1 MQSLELQHD
10 TLIDIATFLT
20 RRWSGKENVTV
31 EFSKIRQSEVRLKE
45 KRILLMPNEHYYG
58 DDFQKYRQFRA
69 SIWYESM
76 RLKYCEK
83 IMSNDHAFGF
93 ILNAIETRRIELLGI
108 KVWKGMVE
116 ELIFNYT
123 NMWLSRANLGS
134 IFGKARTVEAFY
146 QYFLF
151 DDIKG
156 EIQPSQ
162 FNKVT
167 KAVVLAKHILN
178 EAIEKEHNTT
188 WIELKIP
195 EILRILDLDA
205 LISIPISVPLKGP
218 GLAITPNDFAK
229 AMKQVTKSRKDDF
242 SKFDSKNV
250 LDGKTVLDEFKIIKT
265 ENKKNEKKGL
275 NTKSIGI
282 QIPDQ
287 SNVDETKIYDQDLIN
302 NLKAKFKEWKI
313 GWKEYH
319 FFVGD
324 EFDNESY
331 LEGYDRPFLT
341 DVKKSIKTRIVIL
354 LDHSSSIAD
363 QQIDYKKA
371 TLALCEVLAFLKI
384 KFSVYAFNTT
394 GRQVMC
400 WLVKPDD
407 LKWNNSCAK
416 RLAQIPANGGTP
428 LAQVY
433 DKLYPILNSKK
444 PDIFLTLSDG
454 EPSDAFAARSMVKSF
469 KSIGIKMV
477 AIGVGR
483 DTRNATIIAT
493 NLKYLGFERTL
504 GVSRLRDIP
513 NKVLNVLSDR

>member
-1 MQSLELQHD
+1 MQSLQLQND
-10 TLIDIATFLT
+10 TLIDIATFLV
-20 RRWSGKENVTV
+20 RRWSGKENVTI
-31 EFSKIRQSEVRLKE
+31 EFSKIKQNETRLKE
-45 KRILLMPNEHYYG
+45 KRVLLIPNEHYYG
-58 DDFQKYRQFRA
+58 DDFQKYRQFRV
-69 SIWYESM
+69 SVWYEAM
-76 RLKYCEK
+76 RLKHCQK
-83 IMSNDHAFGF
+83 ILSNDHAYGF
-93 ILNAIETRRIELLGI
+93 ILNVIETRRIELLGI
-108 KVWKGMVE
+108 EIWKGMTE

-123 NMWLSRANLGS
+123 NMWLSRVNLGS

-151 DDIKG
+151 EDIKG
-156 EIQPSQ
+156 QMQPNQ

-167 KAVVLAKHILN
+167 KAVEFAKLVLN
-178 EAIEKEHNTT
+178 EAIEKRRDTT
-188 WIELKIP
+188 WIESKIP
-195 EILRILDLDA
+195 EILKILDLDA
-205 LISIPISVPLKGP
+205 LISIPLSVPLKGP
-218 GLAITPNDFAK
+218 GLVITPNDFAK

-250 LDGKTVLDEFKIIKT
+250 LEGKTVLDEFRIIKT
-265 ENKKNEKKGL
+265 ENMKNAKKSL

-302 NLKAKFKEWKI
+302 NLKAKFKEWKT

-319 FFVGD
+319 FLVGD
-324 EFDNESY
+324 EFDNEAY
-331 LEGYDRPFLT
+331 LEGYDRPFVT
-341 DVKKSIKTRIVIL
+341 DVKKSIKTRVVIL

-363 QQIDYKKA
+363 QQVDYKKA

-394 GRQVMC
+394 ERQVMC
-400 WLVKPDD
+400 WLVKPDG

-428 LAQVY
+428 LAEVY
-433 DKLYPILNSKK
+433 DKLYPIMHSKK
-444 PDIFLTLSDG
+444 PDIFLTFSDG
-454 EPSDAFAARSMVKSF
+454 EPSDTFAAHHMVKAF

-493 NLKYLGFERTL
+493 NLKYLGFEKTL
-504 GVSRLRDIP
+504 GVSRLKDIP
-513 NKVLNVLSDR
+513 NKVLSILSNV

>member
-1 MQSLELQHD
+1 MQSLQLQND
-10 TLIDIATFLT
+10 TLIDIATFLA
-20 RRWSGKENVTV
+20 RRWSGKENVIV
-31 EFSKIRQSEVRLKE
+31 GFSKIRQNETRLKE
-45 KRILLMPNEHYYG
+45 KKVLLMPNEHYYG
-58 DDFQKYRQFRA
+58 NDFLKYRQFRV
-69 SIWYESM
+69 SIWYEAM
-76 RLKYCEK
+76 RLKHCEK
-83 IMSNDHAFGF
+83 ILSNDHAYGF
-93 ILNAIETRRIELLGI
+93 ILNAIETRRIELVGI

-151 DDIKG
+151 GDIKG

-162 FNKVT
+162 FNKVA
-167 KAVVLAKHILN
+167 KAVELAKHILG
-178 EAIEKEHNTT
+178 ESMEKDHGTS
-188 WIELKIP
+188 WIESKIP
-195 EILRILDLDA
+195 EILKILDLDA
-205 LISIPISVPLKGP
+205 LISIPLSVPLKGP
-218 GLAITPNDFAK
+218 GLAITPNDLAK

-250 LDGKTVLDEFKIIKT
+250 LEGKTVLDEFKIIKT
-265 ENKKNEKKGL
+265 ENRKNEKKGL

-302 NLKAKFKEWKI
+302 NLKAKFKEWKT

-319 FFVGD
+319 FSTGD
-324 EFDNESY
+324 EFDNDAY
-331 LEGYDRPFLT
+331 LEGYDRPFVRDL
-341 DVKKSIKTRIVIL
+341 KKSIRARIVIL

-363 QQIDYKKA
+363 QQTDYKKA

-394 GRQVMC
+394 ERQVMC
-400 WLVKPDD
+400 WLVKPDG

-428 LAQVY
+428 LAEVY
-433 DKLYPILNSKK
+433 DKLYPILYSKK

-454 EPSDAFAARSMVKSF
+454 EPSDTFAARSMVKSF
-469 KSIGIKMV
+469 KSLGIKMV

-504 GVSRLRDIP
+504 GVSRLKDIP
-513 NKVLNVLSDR
+513 NKVLNVLSNV

>member
-1 MQSLELQHD
+1 MQSLQLQND
-10 TLIDIATFLT
+10 TLIDIATFLV
-20 RRWSGKENVTV
+20 RRWSGKENVTI
-31 EFSKIRQSEVRLKE
+31 EFSKIKQNETRLKE
-45 KRILLMPNEHYYG
+45 KRVLLIPNEHYYG
-58 DDFQKYRQFRA
+58 DHFQKYRQFRV
-69 SIWYESM
+69 SIWYEAM
-76 RLKYCEK
+76 RLKHCQK
-83 IMSNDHAFGF
+83 ILSNDHAYGF

-108 KVWKGMVE
+108 KVWRGMTE

-123 NMWLSRANLGS
+123 NMWLSRVNLGS

-151 DDIKG
+151 EDIKG
-156 EIQPSQ
+156 QMQPNQ

-167 KAVVLAKHILN
+167 KAVEFAKRVLN
-178 EAIEKEHNTT
+178 EAIEKRYDTT
-188 WIELKIP
+188 WIESKIP
-195 EILRILDLDA
+195 EILKILDLDA
-205 LISIPISVPLKGP
+205 LISIPLSVPLKGP

-250 LDGKTVLDEFKIIKT
+250 LEGKTVLDEFKIIKT

-287 SNVDETKIYDQDLIN
+287 SNADETKIYDQDLIN
-302 NLKAKFKEWKI
+302 NLKAKFKEWKT

-324 EFDNESY
+324 EFDNEAY
-331 LEGYDRPFLT
+331 LEGYDRPFVT
-341 DVKKSIKTRIVIL
+341 DVKKSIKTRVVIL

-363 QQIDYKKA
+363 QQVDYKKA
-371 TLALCEVLAFLKI
+371 TLSLCEVLAFLKI

-394 GRQVMC
+394 KRQVMC
-400 WLVKPDD
+400 WLIKPED

-428 LAQVY
+428 LAEVY
-433 DKLYPILNSKK
+433 DKLYPIMHSKK
-444 PDIFLTLSDG
+444 PDIFLTFSDG

-504 GVSRLRDIP
+504 GVSRLKDIP
-513 NKVLNVLSDR
+513 NKVLNVLSDV

>member
-1 MQSLELQHD
+1 MQSLELQND

-31 EFSKIRQSEVRLKE
+31 EFSKIKQSETRLKE

-76 RLKYCEK
+76 RLKHCKK

-93 ILNAIETRRIELLGI
+93 ILNVIETRRIELLGV

-123 NMWLSRANLGS
+123 IMWLSRANLGS

-167 KAVVLAKHILN
+167 KAVELAKHILN
-178 EAIEKEHNTT
+178 EAMEKEHDTT
-188 WIELKIP
+188 WIESKIP
-195 EILRILDLDA
+195 EILKILDLDA
-205 LISIPISVPLKGP
+205 LISIPLSVPLKGP

-250 LDGKTVLDEFKIIKT
+250 LEGKTVLDEFKIIKT

-282 QIPDQ
+282 KIPDQ
-287 SNVDETKIYDQDLIN
+287 SNVDETKIYDQDLVN
-302 NLKAKFKEWKI
+302 NLKAKFKEWKT

-341 DVKKSIKTRIVIL
+341 DIKKSIKTRIVIL

-371 TLALCEVLAFLKI
+371 TLALCEVLAFLRI

-394 GRQVMC
+394 ERQVMC

-428 LAQVY
+428 LAEVY

-454 EPSDAFAARSMVKSF
+454 EPSDAFAARSMVKLF
-469 KSIGIKMV
+469 KSIGIRMV

-513 NKVLNVLSDR
+513 NKVLNVLSNR

>member
-1 MQSLELQHD
+1 MQSLQLQND
-10 TLIDIATFLT
+10 TLIDIATFLV
-20 RRWSGKENVTV
+20 RRWSGKENVTIG
-31 EFSKIRQSEVRLKE
+31 FSKIKQNETRLKE
-45 KRILLMPNEHYYG
+45 KRVLLIPNEHYYG
-58 DDFQKYRQFRA
+58 DHFQKYRQFRV
-69 SIWYESM
+69 SVWYEAM
-76 RLKYCEK
+76 RLKHCQK
-83 IMSNDHAFGF
+83 ILSNDHAYGF

-108 KVWKGMVE
+108 KIWKGMVE

-123 NMWLSRANLGS
+123 NMWLSRVNLGS

-151 DDIKG
+151 EDIKG
-156 EIQPSQ
+156 QMQPNQ

-167 KAVVLAKHILN
+167 KAVEFAKHVLN
-178 EAIEKEHNTT
+178 EAIEKRRDTT
-188 WIELKIP
+188 WIESKIP
-195 EILRILDLDA
+195 EILKILDLDA
-205 LISIPISVPLKGP
+205 LISIPLSVPLKGP

-229 AMKQVTKSRKDDF
+229 AMKQITKSRKDDF

-250 LDGKTVLDEFKIIKT
+250 LEGKTVLDEFKIIKT

-287 SNVDETKIYDQDLIN
+287 SNADETKIYDQDLIN
-302 NLKAKFKEWKI
+302 NLKAKFKEWKT

-324 EFDNESY
+324 EFDNEAY
-331 LEGYDRPFLT
+331 LEGYDRPFVT
-341 DVKKSIKTRIVIL
+341 DVKKSIKTRVVIL

-363 QQIDYKKA
+363 QQVDYKKA
-371 TLALCEVLAFLKI
+371 TLSLCEVLAFLKI

-394 GRQVMC
+394 KRQVMC
-400 WLVKPDD
+400 WLIKPED

-428 LAQVY
+428 LAEVY
-433 DKLYPILNSKK
+433 DKLYPIMHSKK
-444 PDIFLTLSDG
+444 PDIFLTFSDG

-493 NLKYLGFERTL
+493 NLKYLGFEKTL
-504 GVSRLRDIP
+504 GVSRLKDIP
-513 NKVLNVLSDR
+513 NKVLNVLSDI

>member
-1 MQSLELQHD
+1 MQSIQLQND
-10 TLIDIATFLT
+10 TLIDIATFLV
-20 RRWSGKENVTV
+20 RRWSGKENVTI
-31 EFSKIRQSEVRLKE
+31 EFSKIKQNETRLKE
-45 KRILLMPNEHYYG
+45 KRVLLIPNEHYYG
-58 DDFQKYRQFRA
+58 DDFQKYRQFRV
-69 SIWYESM
+69 SVWYEAM
-76 RLKYCEK
+76 RLKHCQK
-83 IMSNDHAFGF
+83 ILSNDHAYGF

-108 KVWKGMVE
+108 KVWKGMTE

-123 NMWLSRANLGS
+123 NMWLSRVNLGS

-151 DDIKG
+151 EDIKG
-156 EIQPSQ
+156 QMQPNQ

-167 KAVVLAKHILN
+167 KAVEFAKRVLN
-178 EAIEKEHNTT
+178 EAIEKRRDTT
-188 WIELKIP
+188 WIESKIP
-195 EILRILDLDA
+195 EILKILDLDA
-205 LISIPISVPLKGP
+205 LISIPLSVPLKGP

-229 AMKQVTKSRKDDF
+229 AMKQITKSRKDDF
-242 SKFDSKNV
+242 SKFDPKNV
-250 LDGKTVLDEFKIIKT
+250 LEGKTILDEFKIIKT

-282 QIPDQ
+282 QIPNQ

-302 NLKAKFKEWKI
+302 NLKAKFKEWKT

-324 EFDNESY
+324 EFDNEAY
-331 LEGYDRPFLT
+331 LEGYDQPFVT
-341 DVKKSIKTRIVIL
+341 DVKKSIKTRVVIL

-363 QQIDYKKA
+363 QQVDYKKA

-394 GRQVMC
+394 KRQVMC
-400 WLVKPDD
+400 WLVKPED

-428 LAQVY
+428 LAEVY
-433 DKLYPILNSKK
+433 DKLYPIMHSKK
-444 PDIFLTLSDG
+444 PDIFLTFSDG

-493 NLKYLGFERTL
+493 NLKYLGFEKTL
-504 GVSRLRDIP
+504 GVSRLKDIP
-513 NKVLNVLSDR
+513 NKVLNILSNV

>member
-1 MQSLELQHD
+1 MQSIQLQND
-10 TLIDIATFLT
+10 TLIDIATFLV

-31 EFSKIRQSEVRLKE
+31 EFSKTKQNETRLKE
-45 KRILLMPNEHYYG
+45 KRVSLIPNEQYYG
-58 DDFQKYRQFRA
+58 DDFQKYRQFRT

-76 RLKYCEK
+76 RLKYCQK
-83 IMSNDHAFGF
+83 ILSNDHAYGF

-108 KVWKGMVE
+108 KVWKGMTD

-123 NMWLSRANLGS
+123 NMWLSRVNLGS

-167 KAVVLAKHILN
+167 KAVEFAKHVLN
-178 EAIEKEHNTT
+178 EAIENGRDTM
-188 WIELKIP
+188 WIESKIP
-195 EILRILDLDA
+195 EILKILDLDA
-205 LISIPISVPLKGP
+205 LISIPLSVPLKGP
-218 GLAITPNDFAK
+218 GLAITPNEFAK

-250 LDGKTVLDEFKIIKT
+250 LEGKTVLDEFEVIKT
-265 ENKKNEKKGL
+265 ENMKNAKKSL

-287 SNVDETKIYDQDLIN
+287 SNVDETQIYDQDLIN
-302 NLKAKFKEWKI
+302 NLKAKFKEWKT

-319 FFVGD
+319 FFTGD
-324 EFDNESY
+324 EFDSDAY
-331 LEGYDRPFLT
+331 LEGYDLPFIRDL
-341 DVKKSIKTRIVIL
+341 KKSIRTRIVIL

-363 QQIDYKKA
+363 QQTDYKKA

-394 GRQVMC
+394 GRQVVC
-400 WLVKPDD
+400 WLVKPDG

-416 RLAQIPANGGTP
+416 RLAKIPANGGTP
-428 LAQVY
+428 LAEVY
-433 DKLYPILNSKK
+433 DKLYPIMHSKK

-454 EPSDAFAARSMVKSF
+454 EPSDTFAAHHMVKAF

-504 GVSRLRDIP
+504 GVSRLKDIP
-513 NKVLNVLSDR
+513 NKVLNILSNV

>member
-1 MQSLELQHD
+1 MQSIQLRND
-10 TLIDIATFLT
+10 TLVDIATFLV
-20 RRWSGKENVTV
+20 RRWSEKENVTV
-31 EFSKIRQSEVRLKE
+31 EFSIKKQNETRLKE
-45 KRILLMPNEHYYG
+45 NKVLLMSNDQYYG
-58 DDFQKYRQFRA
+58 NDFQRYRQFRA
-69 SIWYESM
+69 SIWYEAM
-76 RLKYCEK
+76 RIKHCKK
-83 IMSNDHAFGF
+83 ILSNDHAYGF
-93 ILNAIETRRIELLGI
+93 ILNTVETRRIELQGI
-108 KVWKGMVE
+108 KVWKGMIE
-116 ELIFNYT
+116 EIIFNYT
-123 NMWLSRANLGS
+123 NIWLSRTNLSS
-134 IFGKARTVEAFY
+134 IFGKSRMVEAFF
-146 QYFLF
+146 QYFMF
-151 DDIKG
+151 GDVKG
-156 EIQPSQ
+156 EIQPSH
-162 FNKVT
+162 FNKVI
-167 KAVVLAKHILN
+167 KADEYAKRALN
-178 EAIEKEHNTT
+178 EAIQKDYDTE
-188 WIELKIP
+188 WIEKKIP
-195 EILRILDLDA
+195 EILKILDVDP

-218 GLAITPNDFAK
+218 GIVVTPNDFIK
-229 AMKQVTKSRKDDF
+229 AMKQVGKSREVDF
-242 SKFDSKNV
+242 GKIDPKNV
-250 LDGKTVLDEFKIIKT
+250 LQGKTVSEEFRVIKA
-265 ENKKNEKKGL
+265 ENKKNEIKGL
-275 NTKSIGI
+275 SVNSIGI
-282 QIPDQ
+282 QIPEP
-287 SNVDETKIYDQDLIN
+287 SNVDETKIIDQDLIN
-302 NLKAKFKEWKI
+302 NLKTQFKEWKT

-331 LEGYDRPFLT
+331 LEGYDRPFVT
-341 DVKKSIKTRIVIL
+341 DIKKSINTHVVIL

-363 QQIDYKKA
+363 QQVDYKKA

-394 GRQVMC
+394 ERQVMC

-428 LAQVY
+428 LAEVY

-469 KSIGIKMV
+469 KSIGIRMV

>member
-1 MQSLELQHD
+1 MQSIQLQND
-10 TLIDIATFLT
+10 TLIDIATFLV

-31 EFSKIRQSEVRLKE
+31 EFSKTKQNETRLKE
-45 KRILLMPNEHYYG
+45 KRVSLIPNEQYYG
-58 DDFQKYRQFRA
+58 DDFQKYRQFRT

-76 RLKYCEK
+76 RLKYCQK
-83 IMSNDHAFGF
+83 ILSNDHAYGF

-108 KVWKGMVE
+108 KVWKGMTD

-123 NMWLSRANLGS
+123 NMWLSRVNLGS

-167 KAVVLAKHILN
+167 KAVEFAKHILN
-178 EAIEKEHNTT
+178 EAIENGRDTM
-188 WIELKIP
+188 WIESKIP
-195 EILRILDLDA
+195 EILKILDLDA
-205 LISIPISVPLKGP
+205 LISIPLSVPLKGP
-218 GLAITPNDFAK
+218 GLAITPNEFAK

-250 LDGKTVLDEFKIIKT
+250 LEGKTVLDEFEVIKT
-265 ENKKNEKKGL
+265 ENMKNAKKSL

-287 SNVDETKIYDQDLIN
+287 SNVDETQIYDQDLIN
-302 NLKAKFKEWKI
+302 NLKAKFKEWKT

-319 FFVGD
+319 FFTGD
-324 EFDNESY
+324 EFDSDAY
-331 LEGYDRPFLT
+331 LEGYDLPFLR
-341 DVKKSIKTRIVIL
+341 DLKKSIRTRIVIL

-363 QQIDYKKA
+363 QQTDYKKA

-394 GRQVMC
+394 GRQVVC
-400 WLVKPDD
+400 WLVKPDG

-416 RLAQIPANGGTP
+416 RLAKIPANGGTP
-428 LAQVY
+428 LAEVY
-433 DKLYPILNSKK
+433 DKLYPIMHSKK

-454 EPSDAFAARSMVKSF
+454 EPSDTFAAHRMVKAF

-504 GVSRLRDIP
+504 GVSRLKDIP
-513 NKVLNVLSDR
+513 NKVLNILSNV

>member
-1 MQSLELQHD
+1 
-10 TLIDIATFLT
+10 
-20 RRWSGKENVTV
+20 V
-31 EFSKIRQSEVRLKE
+31 
-45 KRILLMPNEHYYG
+45 
-58 DDFQKYRQFRA
+58 
-69 SIWYESM
+69 
-76 RLKYCEK
+76 
-83 IMSNDHAFGF
+83 
-93 ILNAIETRRIELLGI
+93 IETRRIELLGV

-167 KAVVLAKHILN
+167 KAVELAKHILN
-178 EAIEKEHNTT
+178 EAMEKEHDTT
-188 WIELKIP
+188 WIESKIP
-195 EILRILDLDA
+195 EILKILDLDA
-205 LISIPISVPLKGP
+205 LISIPLSVPLKGP

-250 LDGKTVLDEFKIIKT
+250 LEGKTVLDEFKIIKT

-282 QIPDQ
+282 KIPDQ
-287 SNVDETKIYDQDLIN
+287 SNVDETKIYDQDLVN
-302 NLKAKFKEWKI
+302 NLKAKFKEWKT

-341 DVKKSIKTRIVIL
+341 DIKKSIKTRIVIL

-371 TLALCEVLAFLKI
+371 TLALCEVLAFLRI

-394 GRQVMC
+394 ERQVMC

-428 LAQVY
+428 LAEVY

-454 EPSDAFAARSMVKSF
+454 EPSDAFAARSMVKLF
-469 KSIGIKMV
+469 KSIGIRMV

>member
-1 MQSLELQHD
+1 MQSLQLQND
-10 TLIDIATFLT
+10 TLIDIATFLV
-20 RRWSGKENVTV
+20 RRWSGKENVTI
-31 EFSKIRQSEVRLKE
+31 EFSKIKQNETRLKE
-45 KRILLMPNEHYYG
+45 KRVLLIPNEHYYG
-58 DDFQKYRQFRA
+58 DHFQKYRQFRV
-69 SIWYESM
+69 SIWYEAM
-76 RLKYCEK
+76 RLKHCQK
-83 IMSNDHAFGF
+83 ILSNDHAYGF

-108 KVWKGMVE
+108 KVWRGMTE

-123 NMWLSRANLGS
+123 NMWLSRVNLGS

-151 DDIKG
+151 EDIKG
-156 EIQPSQ
+156 QMQPNQ

-167 KAVVLAKHILN
+167 KAVEFAKRVLN
-178 EAIEKEHNTT
+178 EAIEKRRDTT
-188 WIELKIP
+188 WIESKIP
-195 EILRILDLDA
+195 EILKILDLDA
-205 LISIPISVPLKGP
+205 LISIPLSVPLKGP

-250 LDGKTVLDEFKIIKT
+250 LEGKTVLDEFKIIKT

-287 SNVDETKIYDQDLIN
+287 SNADETKIYDQDLIN
-302 NLKAKFKEWKI
+302 NLKAKFKEWKT

-324 EFDNESY
+324 EFDNEAY
-331 LEGYDRPFLT
+331 LEGYDRPFVT
-341 DVKKSIKTRIVIL
+341 DVKKSIKTRVVIL

-363 QQIDYKKA
+363 QQVDYKKA
-371 TLALCEVLAFLKI
+371 TLSLCEVLAFLKI

-394 GRQVMC
+394 KRQVMC
-400 WLVKPDD
+400 WLIKPED

-428 LAQVY
+428 LAEVY
-433 DKLYPILNSKK
+433 DKLYPIMHSKK
-444 PDIFLTLSDG
+444 PDIFLTFSDG

-493 NLKYLGFERTL
+493 NLKYLGFEKTL
-504 GVSRLRDIP
+504 GVSRLKDIP
-513 NKVLNVLSDR
+513 NKVLNVLSDV

>member
-1 MQSLELQHD
+1 MQSLQLQND
-10 TLIDIATFLT
+10 TLIDIATFLV

-31 EFSKIRQSEVRLKE
+31 EFSKTKQNETRLKE
-45 KRILLMPNEHYYG
+45 KRVSLIPNEQYYG
-58 DDFQKYRQFRA
+58 DDFQKYRQFRT

-76 RLKYCEK
+76 RLKYCQK
-83 IMSNDHAFGF
+83 ILSNDHAYGF

-108 KVWKGMVE
+108 KVWKGMTD

-123 NMWLSRANLGS
+123 NMWLSRVNLSS

-167 KAVVLAKHILN
+167 KAVEFAKHVLN
-178 EAIEKEHNTT
+178 EAIENGRDTM
-188 WIELKIP
+188 WIESKIP
-195 EILRILDLDA
+195 EILKILDLDA
-205 LISIPISVPLKGP
+205 LISIPLSVPLKGP
-218 GLAITPNDFAK
+218 GLTITPNEFAK

-250 LDGKTVLDEFKIIKT
+250 LEGKTVLDEFEVIKT
-265 ENKKNEKKGL
+265 ENMKNAKKSL

-287 SNVDETKIYDQDLIN
+287 SNVDETQIYDQDLIN
-302 NLKAKFKEWKI
+302 NLKAKFKEWKT

-319 FFVGD
+319 FFTGD
-324 EFDNESY
+324 EFDSDAY
-331 LEGYDRPFLT
+331 LEGYDLPFIRDL
-341 DVKKSIKTRIVIL
+341 KKSIRTRIVIL

-363 QQIDYKKA
+363 QQTDYKKA

-394 GRQVMC
+394 GRQVVC

-416 RLAQIPANGGTP
+416 RLAKIPANGGTP
-428 LAQVY
+428 LAEVY
-433 DKLYPILNSKK
+433 DKLYPIMHSKK

-454 EPSDAFAARSMVKSF
+454 EPSDTFAAHHMVKAF

-493 NLKYLGFERTL
+493 NLKYLGFEKTL
-504 GVSRLRDIP
+504 GVSRLKDIP
-513 NKVLNVLSDR
+513 NKVLNILSNV

>member
-1 MQSLELQHD
+1 MQSIQLQNG
-10 TLIDIATFLT
+10 TSIDIATFLV

-31 EFSKIRQSEVRLKE
+31 EFSKIRQNETRLKE
-45 KRILLMPNEHYYG
+45 KRVLLVPNEQYYG
-58 DDFQKYRQFRA
+58 DDFQKYRQFRT

-76 RLKYCEK
+76 RLKHCQK
-83 IMSNDHAFGF
+83 ILSNDHAYGF

-108 KVWKGMVE
+108 KVWKGMTD

-123 NMWLSRANLGS
+123 NMWLSRVNLGS

-151 DDIKG
+151 GDIKG

-167 KAVVLAKHILN
+167 KAVELAKHILG
-178 EAIEKEHNTT
+178 ESMEKDHGTS
-188 WIELKIP
+188 WIESKIP
-195 EILRILDLDA
+195 EILKILDLDA
-205 LISIPISVPLKGP
+205 LISIPLSVPLKGP
-218 GLAITPNDFAK
+218 GLAITPNDLAK

-250 LDGKTVLDEFKIIKT
+250 LEGKTVLDEFKIIKT
-265 ENKKNEKKGL
+265 ENRKNEKKGL

-302 NLKAKFKEWKI
+302 NLKAKFKEWKT

-319 FFVGD
+319 FFTGD
-324 EFDNESY
+324 EFDSDAY
-331 LEGYDRPFLT
+331 LEGYDLPFIRDL
-341 DVKKSIKTRIVIL
+341 KKSIRTRIVIL

-363 QQIDYKKA
+363 QQTDYKKA

-394 GRQVMC
+394 ERQVMC
-400 WLVKPDD
+400 WLIKPDD

-428 LAQVY
+428 LAEVY
-433 DKLYPILNSKK
+433 DKMYPILHSRK
-444 PDIFLTLSDG
+444 PDIFLTLTDG
-454 EPSDAFAARSMVKSF
+454 EPSDPFAARSMVKSL

-483 DTRNATIIAT
+483 DTPNATIIAT
-493 NLKYLGFERTL
+493 NLKYLGFERAL
-504 GVSRLRDIP
+504 GVSRLNDIP
-513 NKVLNVLSDR
+513 KKVLNVLGDS

>member
-1 MQSLELQHD
+1 MQSIQLQND
-10 TLIDIATFLT
+10 TLIDIATFLV

-31 EFSKIRQSEVRLKE
+31 EFSKTKQNETRLKE
-45 KRILLMPNEHYYG
+45 KRVSLIPNEQYYG
-58 DDFQKYRQFRA
+58 DDFQKYRQFRT

-76 RLKYCEK
+76 RLKYCQK
-83 IMSNDHAFGF
+83 ILSNDHAYGF

-108 KVWKGMVE
+108 KVWKGMTD

-123 NMWLSRANLGS
+123 NMWLSRVNLGS

-167 KAVVLAKHILN
+167 KAVEFAKHVLN
-178 EAIEKEHNTT
+178 EAIENGRDTT
-188 WIELKIP
+188 WIESKIP
-195 EILRILDLDA
+195 EILKILDLDA
-205 LISIPISVPLKGP
+205 LISIPLSVPLKGP
-218 GLAITPNDFAK
+218 GLTITPNEFAR

-250 LDGKTVLDEFKIIKT
+250 LEGKTVLDEFEVIKT
-265 ENKKNEKKGL
+265 ENMKNAKKSL

-287 SNVDETKIYDQDLIN
+287 SNVDETQIYDQDLIN
-302 NLKAKFKEWKI
+302 NLKAKFKEWKT

-319 FFVGD
+319 FFTGD
-324 EFDNESY
+324 EFDSDAY
-331 LEGYDRPFLT
+331 LEGYDLPFIRDL
-341 DVKKSIKTRIVIL
+341 KKSIRTRIVIL

-363 QQIDYKKA
+363 QQTDYKKA

-394 GRQVMC
+394 GRQVVC

-416 RLAQIPANGGTP
+416 RLAKIPANGGTP
-428 LAQVY
+428 LAEVY
-433 DKLYPILNSKK
+433 DKLYPIMHSKK

-454 EPSDAFAARSMVKSF
+454 EPSDTFAAHRMVKAF

-504 GVSRLRDIP
+504 GVSRLKDIP
-513 NKVLNVLSDR
+513 NKVLNILSNV

>member
-1 MQSLELQHD
+1 MQSLELQND

-31 EFSKIRQSEVRLKE
+31 EFSKIKQSETRLKE

-58 DDFQKYRQFRA
+58 NEFQKYRQFRA

-76 RLKYCEK
+76 RLKHCQK
-83 IMSNDHAFGF
+83 ILSNDHAFGF

-108 KVWKGMVE
+108 KIWRGMVD

-123 NMWLSRANLGS
+123 NMWLSRANLSS

-167 KAVVLAKHILN
+167 KAVKLAKHILDESMKKDN
-178 EAIEKEHNTT
+178 GTI
-188 WIELKIP
+188 WIESKIP
-195 EILRILDLDA
+195 EILKILDLDA
-205 LISIPISVPLKGP
+205 LISIPLSVPLKGP
-218 GLAITPNDFAK
+218 GLAITPNDFTK

-250 LDGKTVLDEFKIIKT
+250 LEGKTVLDEFKIIKT

-275 NTKSIGI
+275 STKSIGI

-287 SNVDETKIYDQDLIN
+287 SNVDETQIYDQDLIN
-302 NLKAKFKEWKI
+302 NLKSKFKEWKT

-324 EFDNESY
+324 EFDDESY
-331 LEGYDRPFLT
+331 LEGYERPFVT
-341 DVKKSIKTRIVIL
+341 DVKKSIRTRVVIL

-363 QQIDYKKA
+363 QQVDYKKA

-384 KFSVYAFNTT
+384 RFSVYAFNTT
-394 GRQVMC
+394 ERQVMC

-428 LAQVY
+428 LAEVY

-454 EPSDAFAARSMVKSF
+454 EPSDTFATRSMVKSF

>member
-1 MQSLELQHD
+1 MQSIQLQND
-10 TLIDIATFLT
+10 TLIDIATFLV

-31 EFSKIRQSEVRLKE
+31 EFSKTKQNETRLKE
-45 KRILLMPNEHYYG
+45 KRVSLIPNEQYYG
-58 DDFQKYRQFRA
+58 DDFQKYRQFRT

-76 RLKYCEK
+76 RLKYCQK
-83 IMSNDHAFGF
+83 ILSNDHAYGF

-108 KVWKGMVE
+108 KVWKGMTD

-123 NMWLSRANLGS
+123 NMWLSRVNLGS

-167 KAVVLAKHILN
+167 KAVEFAKHVLN
-178 EAIEKEHNTT
+178 EAIENGRDTM
-188 WIELKIP
+188 WIESKIP
-195 EILRILDLDA
+195 EILKILDLDA
-205 LISIPISVPLKGP
+205 LISIPLSVPLKGP
-218 GLAITPNDFAK
+218 GLTITPNEFAK

-250 LDGKTVLDEFKIIKT
+250 LEGKTVLDEFEVIKT
-265 ENKKNEKKGL
+265 ENMKNAKKSL

-287 SNVDETKIYDQDLIN
+287 SNVDETQIYDQDLIN
-302 NLKAKFKEWKI
+302 NLKAKFKEWKT

-319 FFVGD
+319 FFTGD
-324 EFDNESY
+324 EFDSDAY
-331 LEGYDRPFLT
+331 LEGYDLPFIRDL
-341 DVKKSIKTRIVIL
+341 KKSIRTRIVIL

-363 QQIDYKKA
+363 QQTDYKKA

-394 GRQVMC
+394 GRQVVC
-400 WLVKPDD
+400 WLVKPDG

-416 RLAQIPANGGTP
+416 RLAKIPANGGTP
-428 LAQVY
+428 LAEVY
-433 DKLYPILNSKK
+433 DKLYPIMHSKK

-454 EPSDAFAARSMVKSF
+454 EPSDTFAAHHMVKAF

-504 GVSRLRDIP
+504 GVSRLKDIP
-513 NKVLNVLSDR
+513 NKVLNMLSNV

>member
-1 MQSLELQHD
+1 MQSLQLQND
-10 TLIDIATFLT
+10 TLIDIATFLA

-31 EFSKIRQSEVRLKE
+31 GFSKTRQNETRLKE
-45 KRILLMPNEHYYG
+45 KRVLLMPNEHYYG
-58 DDFQKYRQFRA
+58 DGFQKYRQFRV
-69 SIWYESM
+69 SIWYEAM
-76 RLKYCEK
+76 RLKHCEK
-83 IMSNDHAFGF
+83 ILSNDHAYGF
-93 ILNAIETRRIELLGI
+93 ILNAIETRRIELVGI

-151 DDIKG
+151 GDIKG

-162 FNKVT
+162 FNKVA
-167 KAVVLAKHILN
+167 KAVELAKHILG
-178 EAIEKEHNTT
+178 ESMEKDHGTS
-188 WIELKIP
+188 WIESKIP
-195 EILRILDLDA
+195 EILKILDLDA
-205 LISIPISVPLKGP
+205 LISIPLSVPLKGP
-218 GLAITPNDFAK
+218 GLAITPNDLAK

-250 LDGKTVLDEFKIIKT
+250 LEGKTVLDEFKIIKT
-265 ENKKNEKKGL
+265 ENRKNEKKGL

-302 NLKAKFKEWKI
+302 NLKAKFKEWKT

-319 FFVGD
+319 FSTGD
-324 EFDNESY
+324 EFDNDAY
-331 LEGYDRPFLT
+331 LEGYDRPFIRDL
-341 DVKKSIKTRIVIL
+341 KKSIRTRIVIL

-363 QQIDYKKA
+363 QQTDYKKA

-394 GRQVMC
+394 ERQVMC
-400 WLVKPDD
+400 WLVKPDG

-428 LAQVY
+428 LAEVY
-433 DKLYPILNSKK
+433 DKLYPILYSKK

-454 EPSDAFAARSMVKSF
+454 EPSDTFAARSMVKSF
-469 KSIGIKMV
+469 KSLGIKMV

-504 GVSRLRDIP
+504 GVSRLKDIP
-513 NKVLNVLSDR
+513 NKVLNVLSDV

>member
-1 MQSLELQHD
+1 MQSLELQND

-31 EFSKIRQSEVRLKE
+31 EFSKIKQSETRLKE

-93 ILNAIETRRIELLGI
+93 ILNAIETRRIELLGV

-116 ELIFNYT
+116 EIIFNYT

-156 EIQPSQ
+156 EIQPGQ

-167 KAVVLAKHILN
+167 KSVELAKHILN
-178 EAIEKEHNTT
+178 EAIEKDHDTI
-188 WIELKIP
+188 WIESRIP
-195 EILRILDLDA
+195 EILKILDLDA
-205 LISIPISVPLKGP
+205 LISIPLSVPLKGP

-250 LDGKTVLDEFKIIKT
+250 LEGKTVLDEFKIIKT

-302 NLKAKFKEWKI
+302 NLKAKFKEWKT

-341 DVKKSIKTRIVIL
+341 DVKKSIKTHIVIL

-394 GRQVMC
+394 ERQVMC

-428 LAQVY
+428 LAEVY

-454 EPSDAFAARSMVKSF
+454 EPSDAFAARSMVKSL

-513 NKVLNVLSDR
+513 NKVLNVLGSN

>member
-1 MQSLELQHD
+1 MQSLQLQND
-10 TLIDIATFLT
+10 TLIDIATFLA

-31 EFSKIRQSEVRLKE
+31 GFSKTKQNETRLKE
-45 KRILLMPNEHYYG
+45 KKVLLMSNEHYFG
-58 DDFQKYRQFRA
+58 NDFQKYRQFRA
-69 SIWYESM
+69 SIWYEAM
-76 RLKYCEK
+76 RLKHCEK
-83 IMSNDHAFGF
+83 ILSNDHAYGF
-93 ILNAIETRRIELLGI
+93 ILNAIETRRIELVGI

-123 NMWLSRANLGS
+123 NMWISRANLGS

-151 DDIKG
+151 GDIKG

-167 KAVVLAKHILN
+167 KAVELAKHILD
-178 EAIEKEHNTT
+178 ESIEKDHGTS
-188 WIELKIP
+188 WIESKIP
-195 EILRILDLDA
+195 EILKILDLDA
-205 LISIPISVPLKGP
+205 LISIPLSVPLKGP
-218 GLAITPNDFAK
+218 GLAITPNDLAK

-250 LDGKTVLDEFKIIKT
+250 LEGKTILDEFKIIKT
-265 ENKKNEKKGL
+265 ENRKNEKKGL

-302 NLKAKFKEWKI
+302 NLKSKFKEWKT

-319 FFVGD
+319 FFTGD
-324 EFDNESY
+324 EFDNDAY
-331 LEGYDRPFLT
+331 LEGYDQPFVRDL
-341 DVKKSIKTRIVIL
+341 KKSIKTRIVIL

-363 QQIDYKKA
+363 QQTDYKKA

-394 GRQVMC
+394 ERQVMC
-400 WLVKPDD
+400 WLIKSDG

-428 LAQVY
+428 LAEVY
-433 DKLYPILNSKK
+433 DKLYPILYSKK

-454 EPSDAFAARSMVKSF
+454 EPSDTFAARSMVKSF
-469 KSIGIKMV
+469 KSFGIKMV

-504 GVSRLRDIP
+504 GVSRLKDIP
-513 NKVLNVLSDR
+513 NKVLNVLSDV

>member
-1 MQSLELQHD
+1 MQSLQLQND
-10 TLIDIATFLT
+10 ILIDIATFLA

-31 EFSKIRQSEVRLKE
+31 GFSKIRQNETRLKE
-45 KRILLMPNEHYYG
+45 KKVLLMPNEHYYG
-58 DDFQKYRQFRA
+58 NDFQKYRQFRV
-69 SIWYESM
+69 SIWYEAM
-76 RLKYCEK
+76 RLKHCEK
-83 IMSNDHAFGF
+83 ILSNDHAFGF
-93 ILNAIETRRIELLGI
+93 ILNAIETRRIELVGI

-151 DDIKG
+151 GDIKG

-162 FNKVT
+162 FNKVA
-167 KAVVLAKHILN
+167 KAVELAKHILG
-178 EAIEKEHNTT
+178 ESMEKDHGTS
-188 WIELKIP
+188 WIESKIP
-195 EILRILDLDA
+195 EILKILDLDA
-205 LISIPISVPLKGP
+205 LISIPLSVPLKGP
-218 GLAITPNDFAK
+218 GLAITPNDLAK

-250 LDGKTVLDEFKIIKT
+250 LEGKTVLDEFKIIKT
-265 ENKKNEKKGL
+265 ENRKNEKKGL

-302 NLKAKFKEWKI
+302 NLKAKFKEWKT

-319 FFVGD
+319 FFEGD
-324 EFDNESY
+324 EFDNDVY
-331 LEGYDRPFLT
+331 LEGSDQPFIT
-341 DVKKSIKTRIVIL
+341 DLKKSIKARVVIL
-354 LDHSSSIAD
+354 LDHSSSITD
-363 QQIDYKKA
+363 QQLDYKKA

-394 GRQVMC
+394 ERQVIC
-400 WLVKPDD
+400 WLIKPED
-407 LKWNNSCAK
+407 LKWNTSCAK

-428 LAQVY
+428 LAEVY
-433 DKLYPILNSKK
+433 DKMYPILHSRK

-454 EPSDAFAARSMVKSF
+454 EPSDPYAVRSMVKSL

-477 AIGVGR
+477 AIGVGK
-483 DTRNATIIAT
+483 DTPNATIIAT
-493 NLKYLGFERTL
+493 NLRYLGFERTL
-504 GVSRLRDIP
+504 GVSRLNDIP
-513 NKVLNVLSDR
+513 KKVLNVLGGN

>member
-1 MQSLELQHD
+1 MQSLQLQND
-10 TLIDIATFLT
+10 TLIDIATFLA

-31 EFSKIRQSEVRLKE
+31 GFSKIRQNETRLKE
-45 KRILLMPNEHYYG
+45 KKVLLMPNEHYYG
-58 DDFQKYRQFRA
+58 IGFQKYRQFRV
-69 SIWYESM
+69 SIWYEAM
-76 RLKYCEK
+76 RLKHCEK
-83 IMSNDHAFGF
+83 ILSNDHAFGF
-93 ILNAIETRRIELLGI
+93 ILNAIETRRIELVGI

-151 DDIKG
+151 GDIKG

-167 KAVVLAKHILN
+167 KAVELAKHILD
-178 EAIEKEHNTT
+178 ESMEKDHGTS
-188 WIELKIP
+188 WIESKIP
-195 EILRILDLDA
+195 EILKILDLDA
-205 LISIPISVPLKGP
+205 LISIPLSVPLKGP
-218 GLAITPNDFAK
+218 GLTITPNDLAK

-242 SKFDSKNV
+242 SKFDSKNI
-250 LDGKTVLDEFKIIKT
+250 LEGKTVLDEFKIIKT
-265 ENKKNEKKGL
+265 ENRKNEKKGL

-302 NLKAKFKEWKI
+302 NLKAKFKEWKT

-319 FFVGD
+319 FSTGD
-324 EFDNESY
+324 EFDNDAY
-331 LEGYDRPFLT
+331 LEGYDRPFVRDL
-341 DVKKSIKTRIVIL
+341 KKSISTRIVIL

-363 QQIDYKKA
+363 QQTDYKKA

-394 GRQVMC
+394 ERQVMC
-400 WLVKPDD
+400 WLVKPDG

-428 LAQVY
+428 LAEVY
-433 DKLYPILNSKK
+433 DKLYPILYSKK

-454 EPSDAFAARSMVKSF
+454 EPSDTFAARSMVKSF
-469 KSIGIKMV
+469 KSLGIKMV

-483 DTRNATIIAT
+483 DIRNATIIAT

-504 GVSRLRDIP
+504 GVSRLKDIP
-513 NKVLNVLSDR
+513 NKVLNVLSHR

>member
-1 MQSLELQHD
+1 
-10 TLIDIATFLT
+10 
-20 RRWSGKENVTV
+20 
-31 EFSKIRQSEVRLKE
+31 
-45 KRILLMPNEHYYG
+45 
-58 DDFQKYRQFRA
+58 
-69 SIWYESM
+69 M
-76 RLKYCEK
+76 RLKHCEK
-83 IMSNDHAFGF
+83 ILSNDHAFGF
-93 ILNAIETRRIELLGI
+93 ILNTIDTRRIELVGI
-108 KVWKGMVE
+108 KVWKGMIE

-151 DDIKG
+151 GDIKG

-162 FNKVT
+162 FNKIA
-167 KAVVLAKHILN
+167 KAVELAKYILD
-178 EAIEKEHNTT
+178 ESMEKDHGTS
-188 WIELKIP
+188 WIESKIP
-195 EILRILDLDA
+195 EILKILDLDA
-205 LISIPISVPLKGP
+205 LISIPLSVPLKGP
-218 GLAITPNDFAK
+218 GLAITPNDLAK

-250 LDGKTVLDEFKIIKT
+250 LEGKTVLDEFKIIKT
-265 ENKKNEKKGL
+265 ENRKNEKKGL
-275 NTKSIGI
+275 NIKSIGI

-302 NLKAKFKEWKI
+302 NLKAKFKEWKT

-319 FFVGD
+319 FSTGD
-324 EFDNESY
+324 EFDNDAY
-331 LEGYDRPFLT
+331 LEGYDLPFVRDL
-341 DVKKSIKTRIVIL
+341 KKSIRTRIVIL

-363 QQIDYKKA
+363 QQTDYKKA

-394 GRQVMC
+394 ERQVMC
-400 WLVKPDD
+400 WLVKPDG

-428 LAQVY
+428 LAEVY
-433 DKLYPILNSKK
+433 DKLYPILYSKK

-454 EPSDAFAARSMVKSF
+454 EPSDTFAARSMVKSF
-469 KSIGIKMV
+469 KSLGIKMV

-504 GVSRLRDIP
+504 GVSRLKDIP
-513 NKVLNVLSDR
+513 NKVLNVLSDV